1 MVVPIRSIKL
11 LSILLLAIALG
22 LPGPHA
28 PAGIPAASAQDFAT
42 QQDVQFLPP
51 GPCPQATTHVTG
63 TIRDADGRVVP
74 NARVLYAGDTWDDDC
89 QYQYRFEVRTLSDS
103 MGVYDM
109 KLPWGTGKL
118 QFYHPNPKA
127 YPGYDVE
134 DIHSGGGNVRRD
146 HRFTRIWVHVN
157 VAGPDSGS
165 FVLGLVHCTAPSL
178 ADGREMTSSLLANEC
193 DFYLR
198 HPGRYQFLVEPAL
211 QYEDAPTTPIEASI
225 ARDTTITIRVGGF
238 RVTGIVKRDEGL
250 AFRNA
255 QITAFGAAGVH
266 RATSDMNGEFAML
279 LPAGKYSW
287 IVEPADKD
295 VQIWRGS
302 DSTLI
307 RGADR
312 VNLTLRTALLSG
324 RVIDTRTGNPVDSM
338 HVWLTERGVAEPV
351 ADSVT
356 ARDGKFHFFVRKGSR
371 FQLAFEDERPLA
383 VRERKANAGWGMD
396 VAMETAKRFEDA
408 KVPEFAVPR
417 DTTFDVYVKAAG
429 R

>member
-1 MVVPIRSIKL
+1 LPNRRPLASTLV
-11 LSILLLAIALG
+11 ILFAAAAVATAVAFG
-22 LPGPHA
+22 L
-28 PAGIPAASAQDFAT
+28 AASTRTARAQG
-42 QQDVQFLPP
+42 QDIFYLPP

-89 QYQYRFEVRTLSDS
+89 QYQYRFEVQALADS
-103 MGVYDM
+103 QGVYDM

-118 QFYHPNPKA
+118 QFYHPNLKA
-127 YPGYDVE
+127 YPGYDTE
-134 DIHSGGGNVRRD
+134 EIHSGGGTVRRN
-146 HRFTRIWVHVN
+146 HRFTRIWVHVT
-157 VAGPDSGS
+157 VAGPDSGG

-198 HPGRYQFLVEPAL
+198 HPGRYQFLVEPAM
-211 QYEDAPTTPIEASI
+211 QYEDAPTTPIEVSI
-225 ARDTTITIRVGGF
+225 GRDTTLTIRVGGF
-238 RVTGIVKRDEGL
+238 RVTGVVKRDAGL

-255 QITAFGAAGVH
+255 QVTAFGASGLH
-266 RATSDMNGEFAML
+266 RATSDMNGEFQML

-302 DSTLI
+302 DSTQI

-312 VNLTLRTALLSG
+312 VNLTLHTALLSG
-324 RVIDTRTGNPVDSM
+324 RVLDTRTGNPVDSM

-383 VRERKANAGWGMD
+383 IREHKVSSGWGMD

-408 KVPEFAVPR
+408 KVSEFAVPR